1 MNKNII
7 GARIRADKEKIIEQY
22 INGVDILILAKRYNV
37 LSNTL
42 CARMRKWGIK
52 ARRGDYKAS
61 DILKEKKS
69 GKAKVSPELL
79 EKRRINTLINNDRI
93 KGIKYIKFT
102 NTTEDQKLVDSI
114 INRPLK

>member
-1 MNKNII
+1 MNKNLI
-7 GARIRADKEKIIEQY
+7 GERIRADKDKIIKQY
-22 INGVDILILAKRYNV
+22 VNGVDILILANRYNV

-42 CARMRKWGIK
+42 CARMHKWGIK
-52 ARRGDYKAS
+52 VRSGDYKAS
-61 DILKEKKS
+61 DILKEEKCKME
-69 GKAKVSPELL
+69 VSPELL
-79 EKRRINTLINNDRI
+79 AKRRINTLINNDRI